1 MNKTTILVIA
11 VAVGLVAYALN
22 STMPELFNDKVE
34 VEAYSNLEPRP
45 EEVPKIEVPELQ
57 VGEHHDSGNIEA
69 GDGTET
75 KDVRPNLPE
84 MRLSTGS
91 RKILEEKL
99 KEQRGMVKSRKKWIE
114 ETKVEIA
121 NLKELL
127 TTVPKESKLHQTF
140 SNELETKEHYLTS
153 LHKRLL
159 AAEKEVML
167 LETAL
172 GGK

>member
-22 STMPELFNDKVE
+22 LTMPELFNDKVE

-57 VGEHHDSGNIEA
+57 A

-84 MRLSTGS
+84 MKLSTGS

-99 KEQRGMVKSRKKWIE
+99 KEEKGMVKSRKKWIE